1 MSSNH
6 VFAILFSIRHPNSQC
21 VFRLFECFPSIFVSC
36 VAGIK
41 SVFADYKSERV
52 IVETSLNSSTVQR
65 LIEGTGRRAVLQ
77 GLGSGKGES
86 KRRAT
91 SAVILKAKQ
100 HVTKRYIHSHMIIVS
115 YIYMKLQRF
124 LR

>member
-1 MSSNH
+1 M
-6 VFAILFSIRHPNSQC
+6 
-21 VFRLFECFPSIFVSC
+21 FPYNFVSY
-36 VAGIK
+36 VVGIK

-91 SAVILKAKQ
+91 SAVILKPEQ
-100 HVTKRYIHSHMIIVS
+100 HLGKRYIHSHIIIVS
-115 YIYMKLQRF
+115 YIYIVSV
-124 LR
+124 